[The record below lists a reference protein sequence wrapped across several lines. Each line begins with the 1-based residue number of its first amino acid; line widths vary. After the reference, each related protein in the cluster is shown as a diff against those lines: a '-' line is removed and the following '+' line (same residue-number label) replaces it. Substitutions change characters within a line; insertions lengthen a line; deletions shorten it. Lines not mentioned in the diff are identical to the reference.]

1 MLALLCSAALARAD
15 AGEMAAGERLFAAR
29 CALCHVGFAPGT
41 IMLGRR
47 LGPERALLAQRSDLS
62 ADYVRQVVRHGLLSM
77 PPFTRVDLSD
87 AELAQLSVYLTR
99 PQPPAA
105 AP

>member
-1 MLALLCSAALARAD
+1 
-15 AGEMAAGERLFAAR
+15 
-29 CALCHVGFAPGT
+29 
-41 IMLGRR
+41 MLGRR